1 MMDWISHLCNPMAQ
15 LCADDFIQYTGMF
28 AEKNWPTA
36 IGRPG
41 SAVVQIVDSGS
52 WATFDCHMT
61 VFNKITDYNT
71 GHHTFLKYVALR
83 CVLFFL
89 VGLAPLGGGAFI
101 LWVEWVSVNQH
112 NFCPDDSFRAG
123 FFPVSYEE
131 VPCDTSSQG
140 PVVGVLQYDPW
151 SKRQEFSV
159 YLSASG

>member
-1 MMDWISHLCNPMAQ
+1 
-15 LCADDFIQYTGMF
+15 MF

-89 VGLAPLGGGAFI
+89 VGFAILGGGAFI
-101 LWVEWVSVNQH
+101 YMLSHLKANLFPESLSGESQ
-112 NFCPDDSFRAG
+112 RA
-123 FFPVSYEE
+123 
-131 VPCDTSSQG
+131 
-140 PVVGVLQYDPW
+140 LH
-151 SKRQEFSV
+151 
-159 YLSASG
+159 ASMQNG